1 MDRDLRGRFQATRD
15 KRQDLEWRTGVAGS
29 GRKVERDDEVDGALR
44 PQDERVGE
52 VVGQAAV
59 HNVDLLALHV
69 EGFIDTIKL
78 IWI

>member
-1 MDRDLRGRFQATRD
+1 MNEW
-15 KRQDLEWRTGVAGS
+15 KDLERRTGVAGS
-29 GRKVERDDEVDGALR
+29 GREVEWDDEVDGALW

-59 HNVDLLALHV
+59 HHVDLLTLHV
-69 EGFIDTIKL
+69 QGFIDTIKL